1 MRKRWFVIP
10 VVLFLVIGSILFFP
24 RFYAEDSPVLT
35 VFNTLG
41 NNNSDNPGG
50 SGSNGGGGGSSSG
63 SGSFGGSG
71 GNGGG
76 SGGSGGGSGGCIE
89 GIIPH
94 AVKNL
99 RFDEECMEFQDNLC
113 INKRIE
119 CIFDVYNLDYSI
131 AGDFGFNL
139 YVIEKNGNSGNA
151 FDSVYIEKFIATRDN
166 VEMSNSFNILGE
178 GAGKNLDCVYA
189 SQKIP
194 ERVC

>member
-10 VVLFLVIGSILFFP
+10 IVLFLVIGSILFFP
-24 RFYAEDSPVLT
+24 KFYTEDNPVLT

-41 NNNSDNPGG
+41 NNNGDDTGRT
-50 SGSNGGGGGSSSG
+50 
-63 SGSFGGSG
+63 
-71 GNGGG
+71 GNNGG
-76 SGGSGGGSGGCIE
+76 SGGSSSSGGSGSSGGGGGSGGCVY

-119 CIFDVYNLDYSI
+119 CTFDVYNLDYSI
-131 AGDFGFNL
+131 AGNFGFNL

-151 FDSVYIEKFIATRDN
+151 FDYVYIEKFIAVRDN
-166 VEMSNSFNILGE
+166 VEMSNSFNILGDDAE
-178 GAGKNLDCVYA
+178 KKLDCVYA